1 MTNLYKIVMKLN
13 GPIQPT
19 GEHGV
24 DEDRFKNLQSLT
36 AVLDDLL
43 YDIRQASR
51 TKRNLQASMKKIGI
65 YAHNFLVNMADE
77 YAGEEVCDD

>member
-1 MTNLYKIVMKLN
+1 MTDLYDIVMKLN

-24 DEDRFKNLQSLT
+24 DGERFKNLQSLMDL
-36 AVLDDLL
+36 LDDLL

-51 TKRNLQASMKKIGI
+51 TKRNLQASEKKIGI
-65 YAHNFLVNMADE
+65 YAHNFLVNVADE
-77 YAGEEVCDD
+77 YAGEEVRDD